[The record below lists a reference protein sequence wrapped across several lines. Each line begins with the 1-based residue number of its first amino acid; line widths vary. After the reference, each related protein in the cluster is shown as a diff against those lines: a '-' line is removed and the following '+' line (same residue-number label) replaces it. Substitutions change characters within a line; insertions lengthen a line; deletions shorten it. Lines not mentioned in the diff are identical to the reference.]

1 MAIGDSFNDLEMLA
15 FARATFIMGHAREEL
30 KSHNWPVT
38 RCNDENGVAA
48 ASSRYLQQSNLL
60 KNWSTFSTAI

>member
-1 MAIGDSFNDLEMLA
+1 MAISDSFNDLEMLA

-38 RCNDENGVAA
+38 RCNDENGVSAA
-48 ASSRYLQQSNLL
+48 VEQVLTREPVV
-60 KNWSTFSTAI
+60 